1 MNEVQPLKKYP
12 KLVHVDA
19 RGQIVIPKD
28 MRAELGIENGTGFWM
43 FSIEKEGILLKKV
56 DEPSFDDQV
65 LDEVKKNADKVGVNP
80 KHIQKSSEDY
90 RKGKGGRLETL

>member
-1 MNEVQPLKKYP
+1 MKKYP
-12 KLVHVDA
+12 KLVQTDA

-28 MRAELGIENGTGFWM
+28 MRAELGIESGTGFWM

-56 DEPSFDDQV
+56 DDPSFDDQV
-65 LDEVKKNADKVGVNP
+65 LDEVRKNADKIGVNP
-80 KHIQKSSEDY
+80 QHIEKSSEGY

>member
-12 KLVHVDA
+12 KLVQVDA

-56 DEPSFDDQV
+56 DEPSFDETEFNCLDLIDV
-65 LDEVKKNADKVGVNP
+65 LQRTFE
-80 KHIQKSSEDY
+80 I
-90 RKGKGGRLETL
+90 